1 MLKVKADAFCLVRKQ
16 IESIRP
22 WVVPPWLAFGIFTG
36 LLNFIAKRCCQ
47 ATFHVQ
53 TSSRAFALSQAKDFK
68 YRPYLLYIYCI
79 FMFVCVF
86 FCASSSSMSISYTE
100 NIVRRRFGFCLLSH
114 RFTLL
119 TSEISFQH
127 CRSRLKK
134 RQFDC
139 LKYSIGF
146 DSLSCTCSQ
155 CQPQKNKQPQQARTG
170 RCSWYVV
177 HTKRE
182 SDRSVQS
189 AYKLILQC
197 PHGSLSYVS
206 KCNEGIDSKR
216 GCATPSEGFLV
227 GIVQCKCN
235 GKMSYSE

>member
-1 MLKVKADAFCLVRKQ
+1 MSGASMTCLRHFHRAAELHRQAMLSSNV
-16 IESIRP
+16 
-22 WVVPPWLAFGIFTG
+22 
-36 LLNFIAKRCCQ
+36 
-47 ATFHVQ
+47 
-53 TSSRAFALSQAKDFK
+53 SRADQLKSLCAESGKRFQIQT
-68 YRPYLLYIYCI
+68 LLYIYCI

-155 CQPQKNKQPQQARTG
+155 CQCQPQKNKQPRQARTG
-170 RCSWYVV
+170 RRSWYVV